1 LASQQRRRR
10 LPKPNTDSN
19 SDSYAYSDSD
29 SDSDTDTNSYSYT
42 YIYRYSHA
50 NSNGDTY
57 SDSYRGPEDHA
68 YAKAT
73 THPAAAPL
81 SSKISWL
88 DSQTRERKLA
98 SSCLWIEPTVLL

>member
-19 SDSYAYSDSD
+19 SDTNSYSYAYSDS
-29 SDSDTDTNSYSYT
+29 DTNSYSYT
-42 YIYRYSHA
+42 YIYRYSYA
-50 NSNGDTY
+50 NSNGDIY

-88 DSQTRERKLA
+88 DSETRERKLA
-98 SSCLWIEPTVLL
+98 SFCLWIERKVLL